1 MSYKVDL
8 KRNIR
13 ALPKMMESEQGRA
26 ILAIERQIRLDMAKA
41 AKSIY
46 NIAKNEKHPL
56 NWFIDPRVYTNKISP
71 AEKMISDILDLYG
84 VEYFRE
90 VSFYGLQLPT
100 GGYPR
105 YDFLIEVP
113 GGIHLCEYDGVMAH
127 STPEQM
133 VKDELK
139 TKFCE
144 KYNIP
149 LTRWNKN
156 HYYNLNKCITELLFS
171 YKMIKG

>member
-105 YDFLIEVP
+105 YDFFIPSLL
-113 GGIHLCEYDGVMAH
+113 LCLEYDGKLSHESAE
-127 STPEQM
+127 SK

-139 TKFCE
+139 NNFCKKNGLDIIRWDSKHYYNMDNTIDALFK
-144 KYNIP
+144 KYNI
-149 LTRWNKN
+149 
-156 HYYNLNKCITELLFS
+156 C
-171 YKMIKG
+171 KM